1 MFNEDI
7 DWKEVAME
15 EICQQPLTSLVERVH
30 DSLTNLQQQGQRM
43 NFKGFYRLCQA
54 ELVPL
59 IRIMSEIQNRL
70 RKMDE
75 ISRRGKTS
83 TESAPLPKK
92 DEEEEAASDSEAA

>member
-70 RKMDE
+70 RKMEE
-75 ISRRGKTS
+75 ISRRGTIS
-83 TESAPLPKK
+83 TEPAPQTPKQDDEYD
-92 DEEEEAASDSEAA
+92 DEEA

>member
-7 DWKEVAME
+7 DWKEVAMH
-15 EICQQPLTSLVERVH
+15 EICQQSMTSLVERVH
-30 DSLTNLQQQGQRM
+30 DDLMALQQQSKDMSPKRFQRV
-43 NFKGFYRLCQA
+43 CQA

-70 RKMDE
+70 RKMEE
-75 ISRRGKTS
+75 ISRRGIIS